1 MRYRFLLIFATIVW
15 GSSFVIV
22 KDTTDFISP
31 AWLLAMRFALATVL
45 MAAVFYKKRD
55 LFLDKGHVWRGLL
68 LGVVLFS
75 AYYAQTIG
83 ITDTTPG
90 KNAFLTAPYCVMVPF
105 FAWMARQRKLVG
117 IDVAAAIACVVGVG
131 LVSLDG
137 DLSIRFGDAMTLV
150 GAVMYAVHIVQ
161 VDRFAPGHD
170 IYVLTMWQFAGVT
183 ACSLVAGIAF
193 EPMPILS
200 QISVAS
206 WASVAYLGV
215 MCTMVCLLLQN
226 IGQKHLPPA
235 QASLLLSLES
245 VFGVAFSVAL
255 GQEDLTMRI
264 MLGFVTI
271 FGAIL
276 LSELWPRKTE
286 EHS

>member
-1 MRYRFLLIFATIVW
+1 MRYRLLLVFATIVW

-22 KDTTDFISP
+22 KDTTDAISP
-31 AWLLAMRFALATVL
+31 AWLLVMRFALATVL
-45 MAAVFYKKRD
+45 MAVVFIKKRN
-55 LFLDKGHVWRGLL
+55 LFFDRGHVWRGLL

-75 AYYAQTIG
+75 AYYAQTVG

-105 FAWMARQRKLVG
+105 FAWMARQRRLVAV
-117 IDVAAAIACVVGVG
+117 DVIAAAACVVGIG

-137 DLSIRFGDAMTLV
+137 DLSMRFGDAMTLV

-183 ACSLVAGIAF
+183 ACSLLIGVAV
-193 EPMPILS
+193 EPAPVLS
-200 QISVAS
+200 QISVQS

-264 MLGFVTI
+264 ILGFATI

-276 LSELWPRKTE
+276 VSELWPRKNKE
-286 EHS
+286 KS